1 MQVRYLIVEITHTPF
16 PSVSAL
22 TQTSPLLQPFE
33 QVELEFSLGIDVLS
47 AKKFHKNLETSST
60 YPIIHISNANNNSH
74 LAHY

>member
-1 MQVRYLIVEITHTPF
+1 MQVRYLVVEITHTPF

-60 YPIIHISNANNNSH
+60 YPRLGVEEGSSRITPT
-74 LAHY
+74 